1 LLAQFSLRHESFP
14 ETDGRWVTD
23 DYYED
28 KVIEEI
34 TPLGI
39 KPGDPVGELPD
50 PNATSHSNELSALA
64 AASAANAAKS
74 DRAGGGAG
82 GVYRAG
88 GPTTLFGAAGWGP
101 YSDGPLNAVRKSL
114 LSRDG
119 VSEENWMYMMA
130 ARVAEAG
137 EEWRKWRKEGIKVGG
152 GLGAEQIMSSMMGRP
167 LPGAVGN
174 TIKRREMEGDAE
186 DDEDEPF
193 GNTEAIEPAAK
204 RRKVSFENDEP
215 LVGAFEPHSG
225 LVLCKYLFPPHL
237 LFFLIATY

>member
-1 LLAQFSLRHESFP
+1 MGAKWSLVRIPDLLPGGTLTNNWIPFEI
-14 ETDGRWVTD
+14 DGRWVTD
-23 DYYED
+23 DYFED

-64 AASAANAAKS
+64 AASAANANKE
-74 DRAGGGAG
+74 RAGGGSG

-88 GPTTLFGAAGWGP
+88 GPTTLFGASGWGP

-119 VSEENWMYMMA
+119 VGEENWMYMMA

-137 EEWRKWRKEGIKVGG
+137 EEWTKWRKEGMKAGG
-152 GLGAEQIMSSMMGRP
+152 GSGAEEIMSSMMGSP
-167 LPGAVGN
+167 LPRVIGD
-174 TIKRREMEGDAE
+174 TSKRRTMEEDVEDNKEDFRGSADAV
-186 DDEDEPF
+186 EP
-193 GNTEAIEPAAK
+193 NAK
-204 RRKVSFENDEP
+204 RRKVNFEDDEP
-215 LVGAFEPHSG
+215 PVGVYEPHSG
-225 LVLCKYLFPPHL
+225 LVLC
-237 LFFLIATY
+237 